1 MHELKISESEHQ
13 VLIPEPEATKTSE
26 IDVDFTGQISPIE
39 EEKPVSDSQPE
50 IVEENAHQPEE
61 YNPVLDQSEAEI
73 SQISQITEAD
83 IEEKFREMIPEFME
97 KVKDSLLRKSTV
109 QSESSQKPKIVHN
122 HITCDECGQRNI
134 EGVRYKCAVC
144 ADFDLC

>member
-1 MHELKISESEHQ
+1 MEELDINKIEDE
-13 VLIPEPEATKTSE
+13 VLISKPEAPKTSE
-26 IDVDFTGQISPIE
+26 IDLHLTGQINPIE
-39 EEKPVSDSQPE
+39 EEKSVSDCQPE
-50 IVEENAHQPEE
+50 IIEEKTLQTEE
-61 YNPVLDQSEAEI
+61 YNPVFDQSEVEI
-73 SQISQITEAD
+73 SQISQITEAE
-83 IEEKFREMIPEFME
+83 IEEKFREMIPEFMD